1 MNKSVREVYQTIQG
15 FLTRMKFD
23 NVNEF
28 SAQASFFL
36 ILSVFPF
43 IMLLLT
49 IIHYTPLEQSV
60 LLSSMLDI
68 TPEAL
73 NPLITS
79 VINEMYE
86 KASGTMLSLT
96 AVAAIWSSSK
106 GMRAITRG
114 LHSVFHIRQKRNYFF
129 ERAIAILY
137 TIVLLFAII
146 LSLVLVVF
154 GNSILHFLSSHLPF
168 IYGIVEVFVKQ
179 RFLII
184 LLVLSLLFSLL
195 YKSIARKRYTLMQ
208 LLPGSLFSSLGWLIF
223 SYAYSMYVNQ
233 FSNFSYMY
241 GSLTAIVILMLWV
254 YICMYI
260 LFIGG
265 EINIYFS
272 LSFQRAYKHILFF
285 LWKRKKPKK
294 KP

>member
-1 MNKSVREVYQTIQG
+1 MNQSIYRIYQTIQG
-15 FLTRMKFD
+15 FLRRMKFD

-49 IIHYTPLEQSV
+49 IIHYTPLEQTV
-60 LLSSMLDI
+60 LLSILLDI

-73 NPLITS
+73 NPLITN
-79 VINEMYE
+79 VVEELYE
-86 KASGTMLSLT
+86 KASGTMLSVT
-96 AVAAIWSSSK
+96 AVMAIWSSSK

-114 LHSVFHIRQKRNYFF
+114 LHSVFHIRQKRNYFL

-137 TIVLLFAII
+137 TIVLLVVIL
-146 LSLVLVVF
+146 LSLSLIVF
-154 GNSILHFLSSHLPF
+154 GNSLLHFLGYNLPF
-168 IYGIVEVFVKQ
+168 VYGIAEIFVKQ

-184 LLVLSLLFSLL
+184 LLILSLFFSLL
-195 YKSIARKRYTLMQ
+195 YKSIAQKRYTLMQ
-208 LLPGSLFSSLGWLIF
+208 LLPGSLFSSLGWLGF
-223 SYAYSMYVNQ
+223 SYAYGIYVNYY
-233 FSNFSYMY
+233 SNFSYMY
-241 GSLTAIVILMLWV
+241 GSLTTIVILMLWIYV
-254 YICMYI
+254 CMYI

-272 LSFQRAYKHILFF
+272 LNFQMAYKRF
-285 LWKRKKPKK
+285 LHFMWKHKLRKKKK
-294 KP
+294 

>member
-114 LHSVFHIRQKRNYFF
+114 LHNVPVPF
-129 ERAIAILY
+129 
-137 TIVLLFAII
+137 
-146 LSLVLVVF
+146 LSLVIDYTPLV
-154 GNSILHFLSSHLPF
+154 ID
-168 IYGIVEVFVKQ
+168 Y
-179 RFLII
+179 
-184 LLVLSLLFSLL
+184 
-195 YKSIARKRYTLMQ
+195 
-208 LLPGSLFSSLGWLIF
+208 
-223 SYAYSMYVNQ
+223 
-233 FSNFSYMY
+233 
-241 GSLTAIVILMLWV
+241 
-254 YICMYI
+254 
-260 LFIGG
+260 
-265 EINIYFS
+265 
-272 LSFQRAYKHILFF
+272 
-285 LWKRKKPKK
+285 
-294 KP
+294 

>member
-1 MNKSVREVYQTIQG
+1 MA
-15 FLTRMKFD
+15 
-23 NVNEF
+23 NVKD
-28 SAQASFFL
+28 A
-36 ILSVFPF
+36 
-43 IMLLLT
+43 
-49 IIHYTPLEQSV
+49 
-60 LLSSMLDI
+60 
-68 TPEAL
+68 
-73 NPLITS
+73 
-79 VINEMYE
+79 
-86 KASGTMLSLT
+86 
-96 AVAAIWSSSK
+96 
-106 GMRAITRG
+106 
-114 LHSVFHIRQKRNYFF
+114 
-129 ERAIAILY
+129 
-137 TIVLLFAII
+137 
-146 LSLVLVVF
+146 
-154 GNSILHFLSSHLPF
+154 
-168 IYGIVEVFVKQ
+168 VEVFVKQ